1 MLGAGGLVA
10 CSNSKITTMLHG
22 AIATNVNRK
31 QYFDTKKNKKT
42 LRIFLFEN
50 VERAHHVAIG
60 DSIFCVCEVRS
71 SFQSICQLLRTLIF
85 SLKSSVRFFVASIV
99 YLLQCLEG

>member
-31 QYFDTKKNKKT
+31 QYFDTQKNKKNAK
-42 LRIFLFEN
+42 RFFEN
-50 VERAHHVAIG
+50 LELAHHVAIS
-60 DSIFCVCEVRS
+60 DSIFGVCKVR
-71 SFQSICQLLRTLIF
+71 CCLLML
-85 SLKSSVRFFVASIV
+85 
-99 YLLQCLEG
+99 G